1 MGRPDADLERAVTD
15 LADLTDRVALVTG
28 ASKGIGASIALA
40 LAEHGAD
47 VALLAR
53 NEEGLAAVANGV
65 RGRGRRALVLPCDVT
80 DADAVRAAVERM
92 VPEFGVPGILVNNAG
107 GNTFSMPLV
116 ATRYSGWDKI
126 VRLNLDSTVHVSQAV
141 LPHMLGAGRGSVV
154 NVSSVV
160 ALRGAPLMSHYGA
173 AKAAVVSLTQSLALE
188 CAASGV
194 RVNALLPGWIDTD
207 LTDFLRTDATTEK
220 SVLQRVPMQRWGRP
234 EEIAAAA
241 VFLASDAASFITGQS
256 IVADGGLSVM
266 P

>member
-1 MGRPDADLERAVTD
+1 MN
-15 LADLTDRVALVTG
+15 DLTGRVALVTG
-28 ASKGIGASIALA
+28 ASRGIGAAIALA
-40 LAEHGAD
+40 MAEHGAD

-53 NEEGLAAVANGV
+53 NVELLEEVAAGV
-65 RGRGRRALVLPCDVT
+65 RRHGGRALVLPCDVT
-80 DADAVRAAVERM
+80 DAEAVQAAVGRTVAEL
-92 VPEFGVPGILVNNAG
+92 GVPAILVNNAG
-107 GNTFSMPLV
+107 GNSFSMPLV
-116 ATRYSGWDKI
+116 ATRFSGFDK
-126 VRLNLDSTVHVSQAV
+126 VMRLNLDSTVHVVQAA
-141 LPHMLGAGRGSVV
+141 LPHMLGAGRGSII

-173 AKAAVVSLTQSLALE
+173 AKAAVVSLTQSLAVE
-188 CAASGV
+188 CASSGI

-241 VFLASDAASFITGQS
+241 VFLASDDASFITGQS
-256 IVADGGLSVM
+256 LVVDGGLSAM